1 MSLLPGKY
9 NPKSGAW
16 LGEQS
21 VGDTPSAPRWELL
34 YHLQT
39 LRRDRTNK
47 QLVNEL
53 MNDVQV
59 SGDVW
64 RFQNVCKFFDSQ
76 LRAEA
81 H

>member
-9 NPKSGAW
+9 NPKPGAW

-39 LRRDRTNK
+39 LRQEMGPKN
-47 QLVNEL
+47 
-53 MNDVQV
+53 
-59 SGDVW
+59 SW
-64 RFQNVCKFFDSQ
+64 
-76 LRAEA
+76 
-81 H
+81 